1 MTQLYK
7 IDFSQGQLVEV
18 QDISPAPAVQETYNP
33 YERTYGQEYKE
44 NLDIAEIAKIVRKQ
58 LKAHF
63 ANTTWSV
70 TIKRY
75 SGGQSMNIDLV
86 DAPGVQL
93 VDINPQYNP
102 DNYPGHNLKKWKY
115 SDTYN
120 KMMEQAKGFAQSY
133 NYDGSD
139 IMTDYFDVNFYC
151 FTGVKFNSK
160 ADLAI
165 DAAINKIEKEYVA

>member
-1 MTQLYK
+1 MTQL
-7 IDFSQGQLVEV
+7 S
-18 QDISPAPAVQETYNP
+18 YNP
-33 YERTYGQEYKE
+33 YERTYGQEYKQ

-58 LKAHF
+58 LKTYIP
-63 ANTTWSV
+63 NTTWSV
-70 TIKRY
+70 TVKRY

-93 VDINPQYNP
+93 VDINPRYNP
-102 DNYPGHNLKKWKY
+102 DSYPGHNLKKWKY
-115 SDTYN
+115 SDTY
-120 KMMEQAKGFAQSY
+120 KEMMEQAKGFAQSY

-139 IMTDYFDVNFYC
+139 ITVDYFDVNFYC

-165 DAAINKIEKEYVA
+165 DAAIDKIEKEYVAQ